1 MKLKKFLP
9 TIVIAGF
16 GVLAFISALIF
27 AGVRFYETNTIDLGV
42 LGSKTVTTDSIISI
56 LGLAF
61 GGATLKTTTINDSQ
75 TTLTELELGG
85 GMSTFALISVIL
97 LALSIL
103 ITVLAV
109 FVKGKKINFLGAV
122 LMVLAG
128 ISMFLIL
135 VTGSDFVI
143 TRKITDTITN
153 TKTIPFKE
161 CLDGFKIST
170 GVYLYSILSIL
181 GGLIG
186 IGYSLK
192 GKK

>member
-27 AGVRFYETNTIDLGV
+27 AGVRFYETKTTDLGI
-42 LGSKTVTTDSIISI
+42 LGSVTVTTEGLISI

-61 GGATLKTTTINDSQ
+61 GGATLKSTTTRGSE
-75 TTLTELELGG
+75 TTLTERELGG
-85 GMSTFALISVIL
+85 GTSTFALISVIL
-97 LALSIL
+97 LVLAIL

-109 FVKGKKINFLGAV
+109 FVKGKKINLLGAV
-122 LMVLAG
+122 LMVIAG

-143 TRKITDTITN
+143 TTKISDTITN
-153 TKTIPFKE
+153 TTTTPFKE
-161 CLDGFKIST
+161 FLNGFKIST